1 MLLIMVAVRMHEHDG
16 LAAIEFRSIMGHN
29 PDNSAMRDAPIVAR
43 ST

>member
-16 LAAIEFRSIMGHN
+16 LAAIEFRSIMG